1 MFSLQSIRRDRL
13 RKIENRPKV
22 DADAIASDPMR
33 SMEYPTAEEIAKA
46 FSQEGLVGNLY
57 KNYEPRAEQRDMST
71 SVRDAFASG
80 DNLVVEAGTG
90 VGKSMAYLVPLALTA
105 QRNGIT
111 VGVATKTNALLDQL
125 VFKEVPALAKALR
138 VSDPD
143 AKPLTCAPL
152 KGFSHYPCLRKIRSV
167 VDDGA
172 AMKEIQGKELSQ
184 APAMAALLSFIEQT
198 EYDDIDG
205 LKLDYRLLPRKMI
218 TTSSQE
224 CLRRKSS
231 VLRQPVLRPR
241 GAQACRSCGYPGY
254 QS

>member
-1 MFSLQSIRRDRL
+1 MTSDEAALVEDAARDIVSRETNEGQLSWATSQLDLFSLQSIRRDRL

-33 SMEYPTAEEIAKA
+33 SMEYPTAEEIVKA

-138 VSDPD
+138 VSEPRCQS
-143 AKPLTCAPL
+143 PLTCAPL
-152 KGFSHYPCLRKIRSV
+152 KGFSHYPCLARF
-167 VDDGA
+167 A
-172 AMKEIQGKELSQ
+172 AWLMT
-184 APAMAALLSFIEQT
+184 AL
-198 EYDDIDG
+198 
-205 LKLDYRLLPRKMI
+205 R
-218 TTSSQE
+218 
-224 CLRRKSS
+224 
-231 VLRQPVLRPR
+231 
-241 GAQACRSCGYPGY
+241 
-254 QS
+254 

>member
-1 MFSLQSIRRDRL
+1 
-13 RKIENRPKV
+13 
-22 DADAIASDPMR
+22 
-33 SMEYPTAEEIAKA
+33 
-46 FSQEGLVGNLY
+46 
-57 KNYEPRAEQRDMST
+57 
-71 SVRDAFASG
+71 
-80 DNLVVEAGTG
+80 
-90 VGKSMAYLVPLALTA
+90 MAYLVPLALTA

-205 LKLDYRLLPRKMI
+205 LKLDYRLLPR
-218 TTSSQE
+218 
-224 CLRRKSS
+224 R
-231 VLRQPVLRPR
+231 
-241 GAQACRSCGYPGY
+241 
-254 QS
+254 

>member
-1 MFSLQSIRRDRL
+1 MKLRWSKTLRATLFHVKQTRDSSHGATSQLDLFSLQSIRRDRL

-33 SMEYPTAEEIAKA
+33 SMEYPTAEEIVKA

-152 KGFSHYPCLRKIRSV
+152 KGFSHYPWPSQDSQRGLMTALR
-167 VDDGA
+167 
-172 AMKEIQGKELSQ
+172 
-184 APAMAALLSFIEQT
+184 
-198 EYDDIDG
+198 
-205 LKLDYRLLPRKMI
+205 
-218 TTSSQE
+218 
-224 CLRRKSS
+224 
-231 VLRQPVLRPR
+231 
-241 GAQACRSCGYPGY
+241 
-254 QS
+254 